1 MAIDARRKIGSEIE
15 PIRVKMT
22 CSFKGLQKTKN
33 VFLWLENHAVQ
44 YCVVDLMNYKSKRFA
59 YVVLLFTG
67 VFSEKWSKLGV
78 FYSRMAKFVLPI
90 IIREKPG
97 IIGRVSSYDGKDG
110 SNP

>member
-1 MAIDARRKIGSEIE
+1 
-15 PIRVKMT
+15 
-22 CSFKGLQKTKN
+22 
-33 VFLWLENHAVQ
+33 
-44 YCVVDLMNYKSKRFA
+44 MNYKSKRFA

-110 SNP
+110 SNPWGLEPTTIKEDFSNVTIVMLLKPL